1 MAEPFKERWYKINLK
16 LLLHKHDSS
25 RYRDVG
31 CLCFWRERRGL
42 KTRLTPTSVVFRSL
56 VSPEKLVEKP
66 WGHLWTMELI
76 IPYAL
81 ITWRSPLPHTNLIS
95 APSLVII
102 FILLFIL
109 ALVHLFIGEGDV
121 KYVQGLV
128 AKGTGGTCHPGKRMS
143 DRNCRP

>member
-1 MAEPFKERWYKINLK
+1 MAEPFKQRWYKINLK
-16 LLLHKHDSS
+16 LLLHKRDSS

-76 IPYAL
+76 IPYTL
-81 ITWRSPLPHTNLIS
+81 ITWRSLPHTNLIS

-109 ALVHLFIGEGDV
+109 ALVHLFHWRRRCEICPRISGKGNWRYLSSREKDV
-121 KYVQGLV
+121 RQKL
-128 AKGTGGTCHPGKRMS
+128 
-143 DRNCRP
+143 